1 MADEVSALSQFH
13 QTAIYISFVVINNW
27 LSLKLLIKI
36 KSTNKL
42 MAFQIKIKLLKK
54 KNYNEKIDWK
64 YKNKNFLILFDFLC
78 LLAFVL
84 VRLALNLFYFNNA
97 IILKILLLKKFFIF
111 FY

>member
-64 YKNKNFLILFDFLC
+64 YKNKNFLILFDFSI
-78 LLAFVL
+78 FFI
-84 VRLALNLFYFNNA
+84 NFFYFYKINEYN
-97 IILKILLLKKFFIF
+97 IIDAKNVKIHDNLT
-111 FY
+111 Y

>member
-54 KNYNEKIDWK
+54 KE
-64 YKNKNFLILFDFLC
+64 LQ
-78 LLAFVL
+78 
-84 VRLALNLFYFNNA
+84 
-97 IILKILLLKKFFIF
+97 
-111 FY
+111 